1 MGLAARLPHLCSS
14 WAGPVEFAALGVVSR
29 RSAPPGQVDNS
40 RVKKKTDLGEN
51 LIWSLCCFKLMKCSN
66 PTKNSE
72 NGQDPGKIERDMS
85 KN

>member
-40 RVKKKTDLGEN
+40 RVKKKNGFGGKFDLEFV
-51 LIWSLCCFKLMKCSN
+51 LFQAYEM
-66 PTKNSE
+66 
-72 NGQDPGKIERDMS
+72 Q
-85 KN
+85 